1 MNNLLLL
8 GTSNPG
14 KLREF
19 SLLLANL
26 PVRLL
31 SLRDAGL
38 ESLEIDE
45 PYETFAENAIHKA
58 QAYAQASGLPAFAD
72 DSGLNVDALG
82 GRPGVYSARY
92 GGPTDR
98 DRYMKLLGELEAVPD
113 DRRSARFVC
122 VAAVVDAQ
130 REIVETADGVVEGR
144 IARAPGDP
152 TNGFGYDAV
161 FVPDGYDMVFS
172 ELPSGEKNHI
182 SHRGRAARG
191 LIPALRRLF
200 DS

>member
-1 MNNLLLL
+1 MNILLL

-19 SLLLANL
+19 SVLLADL
-26 PVRLL
+26 RVRLV

-45 PYETFAENAIHKA
+45 PYETFEENAVHKA

-72 DSGLNVDALG
+72 DSGLMVDALG

-98 DRYMKLLGELEAVPD
+98 DRYMKLLGELESVPD
-113 DRRSARFVC
+113 DQRTARFVC
-122 VAAVVDAQ
+122 VSAVVDPVRNVFESA
-130 REIVETADGVVEGR
+130 EGVVEGR

-152 TNGFGYDAV
+152 SGGFGYDAV
-161 FVPDGYDMVFS
+161 FVPDGYEVVFS
-172 ELPSGEKNHI
+172 ELPAGEKNHI
-182 SHRGRAARG
+182 SHRGRATRG
-191 LIPALRRLF
+191 LIPALRRLL

>member
-1 MNNLLLL
+1 MNILLL

-19 SLLLANL
+19 SVLLADL

-38 ESLEIDE
+38 ESLEIEE

-58 QAYAQASGLPAFAD
+58 QTYARESGLLALAD
-72 DSGLNVDALG
+72 DSGVMVDALG

-92 GGPTDR
+92 GGPSDA

-113 DRRSARFVC
+113 AQRTARFVC
-122 VAAVVDAQ
+122 VAAVVDPQ
-130 REIVETADGVVEGR
+130 RDIVETAEGVVEGK
-144 IARAPGDP
+144 IAHAPGDP
-152 TNGFGYDAV
+152 SGGFGYDAV
-161 FVPDGYDMVFS
+161 FVPDGFNVVFS
-172 ELPSGEKNHI
+172 ELPPGEKHLI
-182 SHRGRAARG
+182 SHRGQSIRG
-191 LIPALRRLF
+191 LIPALHRLL

>member
-1 MNNLLLL
+1 MNILLL

-19 SLLLANL
+19 NLLLGDL
-26 PVRLL
+26 SVRLL

-58 QAYAQASGLPAFAD
+58 WAYAEASGLIAFAD

-98 DRYMKLLGELEAVPD
+98 DRYMKLLGEMEAVPD
-113 DRRSARFVC
+113 DQRTARFVC
-122 VAAVVDAQ
+122 VAAAVDPQ
-130 REIVETADGVVEGR
+130 HQIVETAEGIVEGW

-161 FVPDGYDMVFS
+161 FVPDGCDVVFS
-172 ELPSGEKNHI
+172 ELPPGEKNRI
-182 SHRGRAARG
+182 SHRGKAARG
-191 LIPALRRLF
+191 LIPALRRLL